1 MKMLKVIGSIARL
14 ENPKVSLATWREVIE
29 AFELRPIES
38 CEVANPFTGEPTT
51 LNTPLELAAL
61 VIGEQRV
68 GVVRWCSRFEGLDIM
83 GEPGAM
89 TRLAESI
96 AARIG
101 GEFEP
106 L

>member
-1 MKMLKVIGSIARL
+1 MLKVIGSIERL

-38 CEVANPFTGEPTT
+38 CEVANPYTGEPTT
-51 LNTPLELAAL
+51 LNTSLELAAL
-61 VIGEQRV
+61 VIDERSV
-68 GVVRWCSRFEGLDIM
+68 GVVRWCSRGEGLDII
-83 GEPGAM
+83 GEPDAM
-89 TRLAESI
+89 IPLAESI

-101 GEFEP
+101 GEFVP